1 MNAYTSPLLEYADE
15 IAFADQVLAEP
26 LAAMTEEYV

>member
-1 MNAYTSPLLEYADE
+1 MPTPARCLNMPMKSRLL
-15 IAFADQVLAEP
+15 IKVLAEP